1 MEAAQALA
9 YCVATM
15 QADSACAAAATGGI
29 WHGFAPLGTIG
40 PYILV
45 THQGG
50 MDTTTANGARLFS
63 DLVFQLK
70 AVGPASSYAVLVAIA
85 DRIDALFKR
94 TGPTATSSTSG
105 VLSCIREQQ
114 ITYSELVNGAQI
126 DHLGGLYRLKFQ
138 QS

>member
-1 MEAAQALA
+1 
-9 YCVATM
+9 
-15 QADSACAAAATGGI
+15 
-29 WHGFAPLGTIG
+29 
-40 PYILV
+40 
-45 THQGG
+45 